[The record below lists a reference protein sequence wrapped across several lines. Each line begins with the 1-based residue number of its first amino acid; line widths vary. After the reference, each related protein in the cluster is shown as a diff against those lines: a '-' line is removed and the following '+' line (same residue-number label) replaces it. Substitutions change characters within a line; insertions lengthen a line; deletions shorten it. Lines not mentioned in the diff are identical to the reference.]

1 MMDVDMVGPRDTTGV
16 GGSAAAA
23 AAATKRSEVEK
34 LLSSVIKPSLGRA
47 GDEDLDQVIEL
58 CLSGRFNE
66 GFYSLSMGC
75 GGAVVMRVPV
85 SGRRAVTGTLS
96 ELPESFAELDLD
108 IIRREVPAC
117 LRNPRVLGGLPAQG
131 EIISPR
137 DGQVIAQVR
146 STRIPDLKPM
156 SFTTIPSDFL
166 DIYTVGKGHDVIF
179 IDAGRSRYTKQ
190 CSIDQS
196 RRWVTGV
203 LASQGSYY
211 SAMHL
216 DMLHYP
222 KKAAVMVVE
231 DNAFAAKLWCFGR
244 AGATAQVH
252 NRDTEN
258 DDVGQMRR
266 LLREAVSMFN
276 SGHGATKAEY
286 AFCLQLPNQAVSF
299 EAAVPHA
306 VFNLGN
312 PEGKMCVNVG
322 IYDYKR
328 VTPYNVASYMS
339 SMGAGESQGERDASL
354 KQLGEKRG
362 RGFLAEVNN
371 LRDNKVAGQEQR
383 LETVEAKK
391 EARRKRAKNAAEA
404 RYGAK

>member
-266 LLREAVSMFN
+266 LLREAVS
-276 SGHGATKAEY
+276 
-286 AFCLQLPNQAVSF
+286 F